1 MREKYIHRFNSWLM
15 ETKHPGIYRLKKGGH
30 LVRIRTTDPF
40 SRKEKEVR
48 KVLPRATIEQAMA
61 WQAEEKERLRLRLGQ
76 GEAQRVCFDLFAASI
91 LQRKI
96 DQGKIKGDSIRKTT
110 DQYAHLIN
118 GTTVIDKATGDVV
131 VKVDAFGKVPVER
144 VTTKL
149 IQTWKSQLGKLI
161 KDGHYKPSTING
173 WLAQLRELMSIAVVE
188 HDLKKNPMATVKDF
202 DTSEHRPYTEKAPNS
217 LEPAQTRT
225 FLAKLL
231 ELYPQHYA
239 MAYLGFMTGGRVS
252 IMITLRRAGPDADI
266 DWETGRLLNRRS
278 KGHGPEVRN
287 VVKQKDNFGVPLPQ
301 DIVDILSWHVETQLD
316 PRQLKNKENLLFP
329 GAKGADFRSM
339 SSLAKPFAKVAQ
351 AIGVKFK
358 FTQRGMRRTYN
369 DLSRAANVKP
379 EIIRSISGHHTEQM
393 REWYSTYRSREKRA
407 GIAAVIDLVAAHKA
421 VGEALGGSD
430 FDGDQVDPSE
440 PESASAPELALA
452 GGMGGR

>member
-1 MREKYIHRFNSWLM
+1 MREKYIRRFNTWLAD
-15 ETKHPGIYRLKKGGH
+15 TKHPGIYKLRKGGY

-48 KVLPRATIEQAMA
+48 KALPRRTIEQAMA
-61 WQAEEKERLRLRLGQ
+61 WQAQEKERLQLRLGQ
-76 GEAQRVCFDLFAASI
+76 GEAQRVCFDIFASSI

-118 GTTVIDKATGDVV
+118 GTTVKDKVSGDVV
-131 VKVDAFGKVPVER
+131 VKVDGFGKVAVER
-144 VTTKL
+144 VTSKL
-149 IQTWKSQLGKLI
+149 IQTWKSHLGKLI
-161 KDGHYKPSTING
+161 KAGHYKPSTING

-188 HDLKKNPMATVKDF
+188 HDLKRNPMAGVKDF

-217 LEPAQTRT
+217 LEPLQTRS

-231 ELYPQHYA
+231 KLYPQHYA
-239 MAYLGFMTGGRVS
+239 MAYLGFMTGGRIS
-252 IMITLRRAGPDADI
+252 IMITLRRSGPEADI

-278 KGHGPEVRN
+278 KGHGSEVRN

-301 DIVDILSWHVETQLD
+301 DIVDVLSWHVETQLD
-316 PRQLKNKENLLFP
+316 NRQLKNKEHLLFP
-329 GAKGADFRSM
+329 GSKGADFRSM
-339 SSLAKPFAKVAQ
+339 SSLTKPFARVATE
-351 AIGVKFK
+351 IGVKFK

-369 DLSRAANVKP
+369 DLSRAADVKP

-393 REWYSTYRSREKRA
+393 REWYSTYRSRERRA

-430 FDGDQVDPSE
+430 FEGDGPSTGE
-440 PESASAPELALA
+440 AEVPALELQLA

>member
-1 MREKYIHRFNSWLM
+1 
-15 ETKHPGIYRLKKGGH
+15 
-30 LVRIRTTDPF
+30 
-40 SRKEKEVR
+40 
-48 KVLPRATIEQAMA
+48 MA
-61 WQAEEKERLRLRLGQ
+61 WQAQEKERLLLLLGQ
-76 GEAQRVCFDLFAASI
+76 GEAQRVCFDIFAASI

-118 GTTVIDKATGDVV
+118 GTIVKDKTSGDIV

-144 VTTKL
+144 ITAKL
-149 IQTWKSQLGKLI
+149 IQTWKSNLGKLI
-161 KDGHYKPSTING
+161 RDAHYKPSTING

-202 DTSEHRPYTEKAPNS
+202 DTSEHRPYTEKAPNA
-217 LEPAQTRT
+217 LEPLQTRS

-239 MAYLGFMTGGRVS
+239 MAYLGFMTGGRIS
-252 IMITLRRAGPDADI
+252 IMITLRRSGLDADI

-287 VVKQKDNFGVPLPQ
+287 VVKQRDNFGVPLPQ
-301 DIVDILSWHVETQLD
+301 DIVDILSWNVETQLD
-316 PRQLKNKENLLFP
+316 NRQLKSKEHLLFP
-329 GAKGADFRSM
+329 GARGADFRSM
-339 SSLAKPFAKVAQ
+339 SSLTKPFARVATE
-351 AIGVKFK
+351 IGVKFK

-369 DLSRAANVKP
+369 DLSRAADVKP

-393 REWYSTYRSREKRA
+393 REWYSTYRSRERRA

-430 FDGDQVDPSE
+430 FDGDA
-440 PESASAPELALA
+440 ASTRKVEELSPELQLV